1 MPAKATPNE
10 ASPVI
15 RAQLDVPGTHLNHII
30 WMDGEEIIKIT
41 SDHWIS
47 FLSHMLIPGVILI
60 VATTMAILR
69 GLGLQ
74 FFVTTGIPATE
85 FGLVNA
91 ILVAVAAMLIL
102 AAFIFPGHKNSKPG
116 TSKTAAPLRAFLL
129 TLALVVVAMIAY
141 RFFLGGR
148 VIYFDST
155 TQPSLQTFLDLPN
168 FFLLAIAA
176 LMIPIIYLIYVECEN
191 DHLIL
196 TNRRVIL
203 SDRTIMGRYSTDEI
217 SIENIQD
224 VSVKSDTYLAHWLRY
239 GTIRIQSASQSR
251 RGPLVFP
258 TAEHAQEMQKKI
270 MEQVNAKRGETSER
284 EFREMIDEKVY
295 KKKVP
300 HPPPPKEVHA
310 QTAPPLLRRLIAE
323 NPEINEET
331 GTITWRRHWLFMVYA
346 LLRPFSFFFVA
357 LLGLFLVTQFGLVP
371 NFVLWIALI
380 AILLF
385 FAGWVAYEIED
396 YRNDMYILSPSNIT
410 DIEQKPWGPSNR
422 RNASLGAIQNVNSN
436 TTLISRMLGY
446 GDVILETA
454 GASGQFTFFAVPDP
468 VHVVATINNYRD
480 EFKRGDKARALDDA
494 LKMLRFYH
502 ESSDVTAQ
510 GRMQELRFEIQ
521 QLHRELSLLR
531 EQQLNG
537 RNGGNGGTLGAG
549 AEAAEPPNSPAP
561 VSPLLPTIIE
571 SETVPVDTPAA
582 PAVPAPPAADK
593 GLPSYTDPSPL
604 PSYAE
609 LHPDIGY
616 SDAVAPE
623 PQRRTTPVNLPV
635 YSPDQDTPIYT
646 VRSDLMP
653 NDPDFLNRLLKRTP
667 ATDPPATPPSP
678 PNLPRYEDAS
688 GVARG
693 TGTSG
698 PTTSTRLSRPSEGG
712 NGI

>member
-1 MPAKATPNE
+1 MPANATFNE
-10 ASPVI
+10 NSPVI
-15 RAQLDVPGTHLNHII
+15 RAQIDVPGTHLNHII

-85 FGLVNA
+85 FGLINA
-91 ILVAVAAMLIL
+91 ILVAVVAMLIL
-102 AAFIFPGHKNSKPG
+102 AAFIFPGHKQSKPG
-116 TSKTAAPLRAFLL
+116 TNKTVAPLRAFLL
-129 TLALVVVAMIAY
+129 TLALIVVGVIAY

-148 VIYFDST
+148 VVYFDST

-168 FFLLAIAA
+168 FFLMAIAA

-217 SIENIQD
+217 SIESIQD

-251 RGPLVFP
+251 RGPLMFP
-258 TAEHAQEMQKKI
+258 TAEHAQDMQKQI
-270 MEQVNAKRGETSER
+270 MDQVNAKRGETSER

-310 QTAPPLLRRLIAE
+310 QAVPPLLRRLIAE
-323 NPEINEET
+323 NPEINEEN

-346 LLRPFSFFFVA
+346 LLRPFGFFFVV
-357 LLGLFLVTQFGLVP
+357 LLGLFLVMQFSLAP
-371 NFVLWIALI
+371 NFVLWVALV
-380 AILLF
+380 AILVF
-385 FAGWVAYEIED
+385 FVAWIAYEIED

-468 VHVVATINNYRD
+468 IHVVATINNYRD
-480 EFKRGDKARALDDA
+480 EFKRGDKARSLDDA

-521 QLHRELSLLR
+521 ELQRELGKLR
-531 EQQLNG
+531 EQLPLPNS
-537 RNGGNGGTLGAG
+537 GNGGTLGAG
-549 AEAAEPPNSPAP
+549 LPDAESSAP
-561 VSPLLPTIIE
+561 ITTLLPTVIE
-571 SETVPVDTPAA
+571 GEPVPPDVDARP
-582 PAVPAPPAADK
+582 VPAPDK
-593 GLPSYTDPSPL
+593 PPTPRGVPSYSDPSPV
-604 PSYAE
+604 PRYAE
-609 LHPDIGY
+609 LYPMPADG
-616 SDAVAPE
+616 DAVAPE
-623 PQRRTTPVNLPV
+623 PPRSTTPVNLPV
-635 YSPDQDTPIYT
+635 YDPNQDTPVYT
-646 VRSDLMP
+646 VRSDMMP
-653 NDPDFLNRLLKRTP
+653 NDPDFLNRLLKRGP
-667 ATDPPATPPSP
+667 AADPPAVIPSR
-678 PNLPRYEDAS
+678 PNLPRYEDTSDA
-688 GVARG
+688 ARG
-693 TGTSG
+693 TDTSG
-698 PTTSTRLSRPSEGG
+698 TVRSTRPI
-712 NGI
+712 NGDNRI